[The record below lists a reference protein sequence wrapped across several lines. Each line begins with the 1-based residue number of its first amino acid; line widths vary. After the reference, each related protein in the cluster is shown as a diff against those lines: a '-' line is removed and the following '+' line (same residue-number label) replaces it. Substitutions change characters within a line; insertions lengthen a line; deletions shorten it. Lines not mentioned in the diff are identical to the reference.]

1 MMAYSERHR
10 WCTSKIVETFAPEL
24 EQDTAQTFV
33 RNDHNLQQFNA
44 FFKGEGSGRL
54 FVFYQTAESDG
65 EVSNIPLN
73 FCAL

>member
-44 FFKGEGSGRL
+44 FFKVVAKKPSYRKRKHFLELSSS
-54 FVFYQTAESDG
+54 VA
-65 EVSNIPLN
+65 
-73 FCAL
+73 